1 MRLGDHGA
9 GAPQPLG
16 ELGVGLAQPGGA
28 AEGDQ
33 QDVGAR
39 HRLALSSLDVT
50 GTLINIGTVLAGT
63 LIGVTVGSRLPEGMR
78 QRVLAGLGM
87 VTLVIGVDLAL
98 AWGREDTSQ
107 STPLYV
113 LGGVLIGGIIGEA
126 LGIERR
132 LEALGD
138 QVQARLSSAEGST
151 VSEGFVS
158 ASLLFC
164 VGSLTVVGS
173 IQDGLT
179 GDYQTLATKAVL
191 DGFAAIAL
199 AATLGWGVGLSII
212 TILIVQ
218 GGITLGAGV
227 FDDVLQ
233 GEALAVLTSAGG
245 VTIIGIA
252 LKLLE
257 LKDVRVGNFLPALV
271 VAPCLVGLVSLF

>member
-1 MRLGDHGA
+1 
-9 GAPQPLG
+9 
-16 ELGVGLAQPGGA
+16 
-28 AEGDQ
+28 
-33 QDVGAR
+33 
-39 HRLALSSLDVT
+39 LSSLGMT
-50 GTLINIGTVLAGT
+50 GTLINIATVLAGT

-98 AWGREDTSQ
+98 AWGREDTSH

-113 LGGVLIGGIIGEA
+113 LGGVLIGGLIGEA

-132 LEALGD
+132 LEAVGD
-138 QVQARLSSAEGST
+138 RVQARLSSAEGST

-199 AATLGWGVGLSII
+199 AATLGWGVGLSIF

-245 VTIIGIA
+245 VTIIGIS
-252 LKLLE
+252 LKLLD

>member
-1 MRLGDHGA
+1 M
-9 GAPQPLG
+9 
-16 ELGVGLAQPGGA
+16 
-28 AEGDQ
+28 
-33 QDVGAR
+33 
-39 HRLALSSLDVT
+39 T
-50 GTLINIGTVLAGT
+50 GTLINIGTVLVGT
-63 LIGVTVGSRLPEGMR
+63 LIGITVGARLPEGIR

-113 LGGVLIGGIIGEA
+113 LGGVLIGGMIGEA

-138 QVQARLSSAEGST
+138 QVQARLSKTEGST
-151 VSEGFVS
+151 ISEGFVS

-179 GDYQTLATKAVL
+179 GDYETLATKAVL
-191 DGFAAIAL
+191 DGFASIAL
-199 AATLGWGVGLSII
+199 AATLGWGVGLSIF
-212 TILIVQ
+212 TILVVQ

>member
-1 MRLGDHGA
+1 M
-9 GAPQPLG
+9 
-16 ELGVGLAQPGGA
+16 
-28 AEGDQ
+28 
-33 QDVGAR
+33 
-39 HRLALSSLDVT
+39 T
-50 GTLINIGTVLAGT
+50 GTLINIATVLVGT

-138 QVQARLSSAEGST
+138 QVQARLSSSEGST

-199 AATLGWGVGLSII
+199 AATLGWGVGLSIF

-252 LKLLE
+252 LKLLD

>member
-1 MRLGDHGA
+1 M
-9 GAPQPLG
+9 
-16 ELGVGLAQPGGA
+16 
-28 AEGDQ
+28 
-33 QDVGAR
+33 
-39 HRLALSSLDVT
+39 T

-113 LGGVLIGGIIGEA
+113 LGGVLIGGMIGEA

-132 LEALGD
+132 LESLGD
-138 QVQARLSSAEGST
+138 RVQARLSTTEGST
-151 VSEGFVS
+151 ISEGFVS

-191 DGFAAIAL
+191 DGFASIAL
-199 AATLGWGVGLSII
+199 AATLGWGVGLSIF

>member
-1 MRLGDHGA
+1 LSRLF
-9 GAPQPLG
+9 
-16 ELGVGLAQPGGA
+16 
-28 AEGDQ
+28 
-33 QDVGAR
+33 
-39 HRLALSSLDVT
+39 VT

-63 LIGVTVGSRLPEGMR
+63 LIGVTVGARLPEGMR

-98 AWGREDTSQ
+98 AWGRGDTSQ

-113 LGGVLIGGIIGEA
+113 LGGVLIGGMIGEA

-138 QVQARLSSAEGST
+138 QVQARLTKADGST

-191 DGFAAIAL
+191 DGFASIAL
-199 AATLGWGVGLSII
+199 AATLGWGVGLSIF

-218 GGITLGAGV
+218 GGLTLGAGM

-245 VTIIGIA
+245 VTIIGIS